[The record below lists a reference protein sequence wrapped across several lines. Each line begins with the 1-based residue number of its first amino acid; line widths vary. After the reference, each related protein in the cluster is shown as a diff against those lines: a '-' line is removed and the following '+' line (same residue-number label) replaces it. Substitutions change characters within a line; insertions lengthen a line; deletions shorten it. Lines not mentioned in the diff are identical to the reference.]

1 MTFSIFML
9 GVAALARAVLTIV
22 VGVVCLLSGQL
33 TTLGIGRIVLLP
45 FLDAVRELVT
55 GLVRSVVLVED
66 VVAFAVRKARVML
79 RWRVNW
85 VGRIVIVWLIRRWG
99 RQIFTVGFGFL
110 AHRIGEII
118 KIVIEH
124 AVLKILALFGSPISK
139 FITAPSQVVART
151 SSTAPVGIVTVVPR
165 VPA

>member
-9 GVAALARAVLTIV
+9 GVAALARAGLTIV
-22 VGVVCLLSGQL
+22 VGVVCLLPGQL
-33 TTLGIGRIVLLP
+33 TTHGIGRILLP
-45 FLDAVRELVT
+45 FLYAVRELVT